1 MSKKNSNVL
10 VNKNLLKNKKIF
22 NIYSIFK
29 TNLEKNINRKSFLV
43 AVSGGPDSL
52 ALTALSKIYENEKK
66 TSVYFVLVDH
76 GIREKS
82 DKEAILVKK
91 LLKKKKIFL
100 NVIKIKTKLKKN
112 IQAQARIERYK
123 ILVQF
128 CKKKNIQYILTGHHS
143 DDQIETF
150 LIRLSRGS
158 GVQGLSSMSEI
169 RKIDKKISLFRPLL
183 NFKKK
188 DLVYIAKKNFGKIIR
203 DPTNRDKN
211 YLRTKIRLLKS
222 EMERSGIKHEQIIR
236 SINNIA
242 STKDTLN
249 SYLEKVK
256 QTCVE
261 TKKKQ
266 TVINIKNL
274 FLESDEIK
282 LKVLGNEIKT
292 FSKSYYPPRSKKV
305 MNLINEIEFKKRN
318 KFTLGGCLLKKAGNF
333 LIITKEA

>member
-1 MSKKNSNVL
+1 MMSDLFTK
-10 VNKNLLKNKKIF
+10 
-22 NIYSIFK
+22 
-29 TNLEKNINRKSFLV
+29 
-43 AVSGGPDSL
+43 
-52 ALTALSKIYENEKK
+52 
-66 TSVYFVLVDH
+66 
-76 GIREKS
+76 GI
-82 DKEAILVKK
+82 KEADP
-91 LLKKKKIFL
+91 
-100 NVIKIKTKLKKN
+100 
-112 IQAQARIERYK
+112 E
-123 ILVQF
+123 
-128 CKKKNIQYILTGHHS
+128 
-143 DDQIETF
+143 
-150 LIRLSRGS
+150 
-158 GVQGLSSMSEI
+158 
-169 RKIDKKISLFRPLL
+169 
-183 NFKKK
+183 
-188 DLVYIAKKNFGKIIR
+188 VYG
-203 DPTNRDKN
+203 T
-211 YLRTKIRLLKS
+211 LKS
-222 EMERSGIKHEQIIR
+222 ELERSGIKHEQIIR

>member
-10 VNKNLLKNKKIF
+10 VSKHLLKNKKIL

-29 TNLEKNINRKSFLV
+29 KNLEKNLKKKSFLV

-52 ALTALSKIYENEKK
+52 ALTALSKIYKKEKK
-66 TSVYFVLVDH
+66 TSVYFALVDH
-76 GIREKS
+76 GIRKKS
-82 DKEAILVKK
+82 YKEAILVKK
-91 LLKKKKIFL
+91 LLNKQKISL
-100 NVIKIKTKLKKN
+100 NIIKIKEKLKKN
-112 IQAQARIERYK
+112 IQAQARKERYK
-123 ILVQF
+123 LLINF
-128 CKKKNIQYILTGHHS
+128 CKKRNIKYILTGHHS

-169 RKIDKKISLFRPLL
+169 RKIDKKIILFRPLL

-188 DLVYIAKKNFGKIIR
+188 DLIYIAKKNFGKIIK
-203 DPTNRDKN
+203 DPTNKDKK

-222 EMERSGIKHEQIIR
+222 QLEKSGIKHEQIIK

-249 SYLEKVK
+249 SYLERVK

-266 TVINIKNL
+266 TVINLKNL
-274 FLESDEIK
+274 FLEPDEIK
-282 LKVLGNEIKT
+282 LKVLGNEIKI

>member
-1 MSKKNSNVL
+1 MK
-10 VNKNLLKNKKIF
+10 
-22 NIYSIFK
+22 
-29 TNLEKNINRKSFLV
+29 
-43 AVSGGPDSL
+43 
-52 ALTALSKIYENEKK
+52 KK

-91 LLKKKKIFL
+91 LLKRRKIFL

-203 DPTNRDKN
+203 DPTNRDKK

-222 EMERSGIKHEQIIR
+222 EMEKSGIKHEQIIR

-305 MNLINEIEFKKRN
+305 MNLINEIEFKKRS

>member
-1 MSKKNSNVL
+1 M
-10 VNKNLLKNKKIF
+10 
-22 NIYSIFK
+22 
-29 TNLEKNINRKSFLV
+29 KNIFTIITLLWFNFSFAQEYSKV
-43 AVSGGPDSL
+43 
-52 ALTALSKIYENEKK
+52 KIYTDSEGLQKLAELG
-66 TSVYFVLVDH
+66 VPVDH
-76 GIREKS
+76 GIRKRS
-82 DKEAILVKK
+82 DKEAALVKK
-91 LLKKKKIFL
+91 ILKKKKIFL
-100 NVIKIKTKLKKN
+100 NIIKIKTKLKKN
-112 IQAQARIERYK
+112 IQAHARKERYK
-123 ILVQF
+123 MLVQF
-128 CKKKNIQYILTGHHS
+128 CKKKNIKYILTGHHS

-158 GVQGLSSMSEI
+158 GVQGLSSMSET

-183 NFKKK
+183 DFKKK
-188 DLVYIAKKNFGKIIR
+188 DLVYIAKKTFDKIII
-203 DPTNRDKN
+203 DPTNKDKK
-211 YLRTKIRLLKS
+211 YLRTKIRRLKS
-222 EMERSGIKHEQIIR
+222 ELEKSGIKHEQIIR

-266 TVINIKNL
+266 TVINLKNL

>member
-1 MSKKNSNVL
+1 MSKKNSNAL
-10 VNKNLLKNKKIF
+10 VSKNFLTNKKIF
-22 NIYSIFK
+22 NIYSTFK
-29 TNLEKNINRKSFLV
+29 KNLEKNIKRKPFLV

-52 ALTALSKIYENEKK
+52 ALTALSKIYKKEKR

-76 GIREKS
+76 GIRKKS

-91 LLKKKKIFL
+91 ILKKQKIFL
-100 NVIKIKTKLKKN
+100 NIIKIKTKIKKN
-112 IQAQARIERYK
+112 IQAQARNERYK
-123 ILVQF
+123 LLTQF
-128 CKKKNIQYILTGHHS
+128 CKKRSIKYILTGHHS

-158 GVQGLSSMSEI
+158 GVQGLSSMSAI
-169 RKIDKKISLFRPLL
+169 TKIDKKISLFRPLL

-188 DLVYIAKKNFGKIIR
+188 DLVYIAKKNFGRTIK
-203 DPTNRDKN
+203 DPTNKDKK
-211 YLRTKIRLLKS
+211 YLRTKIRHLKS
-222 EMERSGIKHEQIIR
+222 QLEKSGIKHEQIIR

-249 SYLEKVK
+249 NYLEKVK
-256 QTCVE
+256 QTCVK

-266 TVINIKNL
+266 TLINLKNL
-274 FLESDEIK
+274 FLEPDEIK

-305 MNLINEIEFKKRN
+305 MNLINEIEFKTRN
-318 KFTLGGCLLKKAGNF
+318 KFTLGGCLLKKVGNL